1 MNLTTRALS
10 VAVGINEAVAAQWV
24 DALNLAMSEFGINNP
39 RRQAHFLAQI
49 GHESGGFTRLTENL
63 NYSAEG
69 LAKTW
74 PTRYASKPGVPN
86 ELAAKLA
93 RKPEAIANNAYAN
106 RNGNGSEA
114 SGDGWKYR
122 GRGLI
127 QLTGRANY
135 QAASIALNLSLIA
148 NPDQVAD
155 SKTVAAR
162 AAAWY
167 WFANGL
173 NQLADG
179 DNLVGITRRINGG
192 TIGLDDRQLRLDRA
206 ERALA

>member
-1 MNLTTRALS
+1 MNLTARTLS

-49 GHESGGFTRLTENL
+49 GHESGGFSRLIENL
-63 NYSAEG
+63 NYSAERMAQVWPSRFATG
-69 LAKTW
+69 GKPNALAV
-74 PTRYASKPGVPN
+74 RLN
-86 ELAAKLA
+86 
-93 RKPEAIANNAYAN
+93 RNPEAIANVVYAD
-106 RNGNGSEA
+106 RLGNGPQVT
-114 SGDGWKYR
+114 GDGWKYR

-135 QAASIALNLSLIA
+135 QAAATALNLNLIA

-162 AAAWY
+162 VAAWF

-173 NQLADG
+173 NQLADA